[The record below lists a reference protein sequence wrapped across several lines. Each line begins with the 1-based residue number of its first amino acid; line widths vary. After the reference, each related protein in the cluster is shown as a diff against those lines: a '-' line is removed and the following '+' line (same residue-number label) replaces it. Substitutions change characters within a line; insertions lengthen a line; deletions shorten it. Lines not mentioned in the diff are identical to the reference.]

1 VDKEFDDNIS
11 DWTKAAL
18 KHFDEIGWFN
28 NKEFSYFE
36 FNSFLDTDNRSISD
50 LSSDELDYL
59 VDCAI
64 EDRLIYELL
73 EEYVFNALEKSE
85 MIPNEILN
93 LSAHVFSG
101 KIAKPRKA
109 RSNKKD
115 MEDYTLLLIA
125 EVLAAKF
132 KISTSRNDSTKT
144 PKCAFDY
151 IEYCLRDLKSNKE
164 LSVDIT
170 TTFYSLSRMRSN
182 KEKVA
187 KRVDQTLKLIGPI
200 TPKR

>member
-1 VDKEFDDNIS
+1 VDREFDDNIC

-18 KHFDEIGWFN
+18 KHFDELGWFN
-28 NKEFSYFE
+28 KKEFSYFE
-36 FNSFLDTDNRSISD
+36 LNSFLDTDNPSISD
-50 LSSDELDYL
+50 LSADELDYL
-59 VDCAI
+59 VECAI

-73 EEYVFNALEKSE
+73 EEYVFNALEKTE
-85 MIPNEILN
+85 IIPDEILN
-93 LSAHVFSG
+93 LSAHVFCG

-109 RSNKKD
+109 RNNKKD

-132 KISTSRNDSTKT
+132 KISTSRNDATKSH
-144 PKCAFDY
+144 KCAFDY
-151 IEYCLRDLKSNKE
+151 LEKCLRDLKSNNE
-164 LSVDIT
+164 LSADIT
-170 TTFYSLSRMRSN
+170 TTFYSLSRMRTN

-187 KRVDQTLKLIGPI
+187 KLVDQTLKLIGPI